1 MKTITMYE
9 LLGMVKDGKAPKKIK
24 VGNKIYNYETFNI
37 GKGDN
42 YFTAEWR
49 EVKGYRIN
57 YDGTYYY
64 LEIRDYNL
72 NDEVEIL
79 EEEIGL
85 NANSVEFNINNDKRD
100 CIVTLDENDLGIDKL
115 HLENCYFYK
124 ENDKW
129 YVKKYDFKNF
139 NLEEKEIPEKLEI
152 LPDNDHYSNEVLYGK
167 INEIIDYL
175 KSKGDE

>member
-1 MKTITMYE
+1 MKIKKID
-9 LLGMVKDGKAPKKIK
+9 LLNKIANGEEVPQKIK

-42 YFTAEWR
+42 YFTAEWG
-49 EVKGYRIN
+49 EVKGYRTN

-79 EEEIGL
+79 EE
-85 NANSVEFNINNDKRD
+85 
-100 CIVTLDENDLGIDKL
+100 
-115 HLENCYFYK
+115 
-124 ENDKW
+124 
-129 YVKKYDFKNF
+129 KK
-139 NLEEKEIPEKLEI
+139 IPEKLFGIVNPKEGTGRV
-152 LPDNDHYSNEVLYGK
+152 PSNEQLMFK

-175 KSKGDE
+175 KSKGE

>member
-1 MKTITMYE
+1 MSKMTVIQ
-9 LLGMVKDGKAPKKIK
+9 LLNKIANGEEVPQKIK

-42 YFTAEWR
+42 YFTAEWE

-79 EEEIGL
+79 EEE
-85 NANSVEFNINNDKRD
+85 
-100 CIVTLDENDLGIDKL
+100 
-115 HLENCYFYK
+115 
-124 ENDKW
+124 
-129 YVKKYDFKNF
+129 KK
-139 NLEEKEIPEKLEI
+139 IPEKLGVYAYVDGEI
-152 LPDNDHYSNEVLYGK
+152 AYSWSKSEAILK
-167 INEIIDYL
+167 TRINEIIDYL